1 MGENVI
7 NDIIMPKINR
17 IILHVQHMRRN
28 VSKNARITLHAI
40 KRRSTMNKIIYAIHE
55 MSKNILHAMNN

>member
-17 IILHVQHMRRN
+17 IIPHVQHMRRN
-28 VSKNARITLHAI
+28 VSKNDRIILHAM
-40 KRRSTMNKIIYAIHE
+40 KRRSTMNKILHAIHK
-55 MSKNILHAMNN
+55 MSKNILHAMNK